1 MVTHPV
7 YFRTQTSRAKVFSSQ
22 QQRCSARLRPRFR
35 LGIPKRGKEDAHLLF
50 LTPPCPAGASSS
62 DLLGTNPDSAVD
74 LLCDTANY
82 LTSLC
87 LFLHLKCN

>member
-1 MVTHPV
+1 M
-7 YFRTQTSRAKVFSSQ
+7 R
-22 QQRCSARLRPRFR
+22 
-35 LGIPKRGKEDAHLLF
+35 F
-50 LTPPCPAGASSS
+50 LTPPPPPCPAGASGS